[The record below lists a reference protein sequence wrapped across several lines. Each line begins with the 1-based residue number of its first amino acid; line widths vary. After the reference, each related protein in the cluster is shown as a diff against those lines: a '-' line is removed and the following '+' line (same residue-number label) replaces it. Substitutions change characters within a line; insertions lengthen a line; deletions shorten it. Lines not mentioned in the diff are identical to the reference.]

1 MLRTVPAHVPDHL
14 VIDIDFLNIP
24 NSGDDPQSAWKQFT
38 GRGPLVWSPYNGG
51 HWVVTEGEDVAKI
64 WRDTKRFSS
73 KRIIIPDLGYE
84 TLLPIEADPPVH
96 AQYRRNIQAHFDRAN
111 VNAMMP
117 DIRTLT
123 VQLIDG
129 FYAKGECE
137 FVTEFA
143 ESLPLIIFMRLV
155 GLPDEDR
162 PYLHHLVD
170 VLARSNDNAERGKAS
185 TNLHAYL
192 EKWMDQRL
200 AEPGDDMFS
209 SLTTA
214 TIDGRP
220 YSRGELMGTAFLL
233 TIAGL
238 DTVASLLGFVAWFLA
253 RNPEARKYIMSNP
266 DQMPGIVQE
275 LIRRFPVSN
284 MGRVVIG
291 DFDYRDVALRDGDRL
306 LLVPSLY
313 NLDEKINPEPEKVD
327 FEREGRNVTFGTGIH
342 TCAGAVLAR
351 AELTIFLEEWLR
363 RIPDFEIKPG
373 ERVEARAAPVNGV
386 QKLVL
391 QWSPKA

>member
-1 MLRTVPAHVPDHL
+1 MKTVPAHVPDHL
-14 VIDIDFLNIP
+14 VVDIDFLNIP
-24 NSGDDPQSAWKQFT
+24 DSGDDPQSAWKQFR
-38 GRGPLVWSPYNGG
+38 GKGPLVWSPYNGG
-51 HWVVTEGEDVAKI
+51 HWVVTEGDDIGKI

-96 AQYRRNIQAHFDRAN
+96 AQYRRNIQTHLDRAN
-111 VNAMMP
+111 INDMMP
-117 DIRTLT
+117 DIRALA
-123 VQLIDG
+123 VELIDG
-129 FYAKGECE
+129 LYAKGECD
-137 FVTEFA
+137 FISEFA
-143 ESLPLIIFMRLV
+143 EPLPLTIFMKLV
-155 GLPDEDR
+155 GLPLDDR
-162 PYLHHLVD
+162 PFLHHLVD
-170 VLARSNDNAERGKAS
+170 VLARSSDNDERIKAS
-185 TNLHAYL
+185 GELHAYL
-192 EKWMDQRL
+192 ETWIEKRV
-200 AEPGDDMFS
+200 AEPGDDLFS

-214 TIDGRP
+214 EIDGRL
-220 YSRGELMGTAFLL
+220 YNRAELMGTAFLL

-253 RNPEARKYIMSNP
+253 KNP
-266 DQMPGIVQE
+266 DARDYIINNNEQMPNIVQE

-313 NLDEKINPEPEKVD
+313 NLDEKINPNPEKVD
-327 FEREGRNVTFGTGIH
+327 FEREGRHVTFGTGAH

-351 AELTIFLEEWLR
+351 AELSIFLEEWLK
-363 RIPDFEIKPG
+363 RIPDFQIKPG
-373 ERVEARAAPVNGV
+373 EPVLAKAAPVNAV

-391 QWSPKA
+391 SWTPVA